1 MANDLNRS
9 IKLYI
14 DGSEATNK
22 INLVKESISR
32 LEDKLRSL
40 TGKEVD
46 YAKRSQ
52 DLKKELDAK
61 NRTLQNYEKQLAETE
76 RVLKSL
82 SGATYNE
89 LLAVQSRVRKELRN
103 AVPGTKQYTAA
114 LEQNR
119 RVTEALSRAQAN
131 MRVEVGAQG
140 NIWSR
145 ASGFI
150 NKYIGLIG
158 TVIAAITGVSMKLN
172 QLREQRNKREE
183 AKADVEALT
192 GLSKDDINW
201 LEQQAVQ
208 LSTTM
213 TESGI
218 RIRQSATEILDA
230 YKLVGS
236 AKPEL
241 LDNKEALAE
250 VTKQTLIL
258 ASASG
263 MTLKDAVDA
272 VTLSLNQYGDGADQ
286 ASRYA
291 NVMAAGSKYGAAAV
305 ESVTTAVT
313 KSGVAAASAEI
324 PIEQLVGTIETLAE
338 KGIKDEIAGTG
349 LKKFFLTLQTGAD
362 DTNPKIVG
370 LEKALDNLQ
379 KKQLSAAQIKKQ
391 FGEEGYNVA
400 SVLINEADKVKYYT
414 QAVTGTSVAMEQA
427 ATKSETAAAKLSQ
440 AKNRMQE
447 LGIELLEKLNP
458 ALISAAN
465 GAVSWTGKLI
475 KLLNFINENKRAIT
489 LLTIALIAYTAAKNS
504 DVIISKVVTFW
515 NNNIAKSL
523 KAIKKE
529 LMTNPYGII
538 AVVAATAIAY
548 LINLK
553 KKNDELK
560 DSVSGIKKVN
570 EETNK
575 SFIQQESKI
584 RALTAV
590 INDNGIA
597 LDVRRK
603 ALNDLKEIIPDY
615 NAQLT
620 DEGTLTKNNTDAI
633 KDYLVQLEK
642 QIKLKAAQQEL
653 ENLYAQKRTLEKDEE
668 TQSDQYWKIRQTNTL
683 QGYNRNSL
691 TAKISRLFGTEKEG
705 KALETLNETRK
716 NLSSISEKI
725 DEITKEIGESALAI
739 EEVNKANEETTN
751 NKITT
756 PIIDEEKAKA
766 LLKKKL
772 EEEAK
777 LYSQHQSELKE
788 AYLKRQDET
797 LQTEQQFNDRME
809 TLELEHQQ
817 RIINIAGAKSKEG
830 IDAQNRI
837 NDIKIKQQKEQ
848 MNRQLAEEKTL
859 YENQQKDLKLL
870 YVSGKD
876 ENLKTEKEYNEAMEH
891 LTIMHL
897 ERVLKIAN
905 LDADQRRTIEQQL
918 LDFKVK
924 CLQDEEKE
932 RKKLEDA
939 AQKKKDEL
947 ARKEKQRLTEQAQQY
962 RQYGEQIGDTL
973 GQMISGQ
980 ENALQNFADTMLDI
994 LFDVLNQMIDIE
1006 IAKATGVAVG
1016 AVARSAAEAYAMP
1029 DSVATFGATGAAR
1042 AAVLSGL
1049 IMGAL
1054 AAAKSTL
1061 KGLIKGGSSS
1071 TSATDNNTDSTKTA
1085 QVQVKQWASGRYD
1098 VIGEDDGRTY
1108 RGVPYIG
1115 DSPTGIVRR
1124 TSLISESGA
1133 ELIINAE
1140 DLSRLQHHID
1150 YPIVVQA
1157 IQDARSG
1164 RLPQRAEGN
1173 YDPIRNSTSRISQ
1186 TTSSP
1191 TDKEANLA
1199 QLIKE
1204 LHALIEKLKY
1214 LKAYVVLRELNEAQ
1228 ELADKSKEPFTRKKQ

>member
-22 INLVKESISR
+22 IDLVKESISR
-32 LEDKLRSL
+32 LEDKLKSL
-40 TGKEVD
+40 TGREAD

-76 RVLKSL
+76 RVLKNL

-119 RVTEALSRAQAN
+119 RVTEALSRAQAA

-140 NIWSR
+140 NVWSR

-272 VTLSLNQYGDGADQ
+272 VTLSLNQYGDGAEQ

-414 QAVTGTSVAMEQA
+414 QVVTGTSVAMEQA

-766 LLKKKL
+766 LLKKRL

-859 YENQQKDLKLL
+859 N
-870 YVSGKD
+870 
-876 ENLKTEKEYNEAMEH
+876 
-891 LTIMHL
+891 
-897 ERVLKIAN
+897 
-905 LDADQRRTIEQQL
+905 
-918 LDFKVK
+918 
-924 CLQDEEKE
+924 
-932 RKKLEDA
+932 
-939 AQKKKDEL
+939 
-947 ARKEKQRLTEQAQQY
+947 
-962 RQYGEQIGDTL
+962 
-973 GQMISGQ
+973 
-980 ENALQNFADTMLDI
+980 
-994 LFDVLNQMIDIE
+994 
-1006 IAKATGVAVG
+1006 
-1016 AVARSAAEAYAMP
+1016 
-1029 DSVATFGATGAAR
+1029 
-1042 AAVLSGL
+1042 
-1049 IMGAL
+1049 
-1054 AAAKSTL
+1054 
-1061 KGLIKGGSSS
+1061 
-1071 TSATDNNTDSTKTA
+1071 
-1085 QVQVKQWASGRYD
+1085 
-1098 VIGEDDGRTY
+1098 
-1108 RGVPYIG
+1108 
-1115 DSPTGIVRR
+1115 
-1124 TSLISESGA
+1124 
-1133 ELIINAE
+1133 
-1140 DLSRLQHHID
+1140 
-1150 YPIVVQA
+1150 
-1157 IQDARSG
+1157 
-1164 RLPQRAEGN
+1164 
-1173 YDPIRNSTSRISQ
+1173 
-1186 TTSSP
+1186 
-1191 TDKEANLA
+1191 
-1199 QLIKE
+1199 
-1204 LHALIEKLKY
+1204 
-1214 LKAYVVLRELNEAQ
+1214 
-1228 ELADKSKEPFTRKKQ
+1228 